1 VVGGREDFHART
13 VTLLRSLGRFLTRPQ
28 DQLDLGLDG
37 APRNA
42 TELLSRLRALGL
54 TGIDRCRLTRNR
66 AVMVSYRGRELRVH
80 EGYLAAPSE
89 VFAAIVTFVSGK
101 TAASRRLARRRIL
114 SYQVARTPRVR
125 RPDAPHPDDAPLMKR
140 LTEWHR
146 RYNDRHFGGE
156 LRPIQ
161 VRVSR
166 RMRARLGHYM
176 SASPSGEPSEIVVS
190 RRHVRR
196 HGWEEALHTL
206 LHEMVHQWQDETGH
220 PIDHGRLFRTKARE
234 VGVVPSARRTVTP
247 LRSRRDAP
255 AHKNAPAA
263 AQHLSLKAARGD

>member
-1 VVGGREDFHART
+1 M
-13 VTLLRSLGRFLTRPQ
+13 LRSLGRFLTRPH
-28 DQLDLGLDG
+28 DQLDLGFD
-37 APRNA
+37 ATPRNA
-42 TELLSRLRALGL
+42 TELLARLRALGL
-54 TGIDRCRLTRNR
+54 VGIDRCRLTRNR

-80 EGYLAAPSE
+80 EGYLGAPPE
-89 VFAAIVTFVSGK
+89 VLSAIVTFVTGR

-114 SYQVARTPRVR
+114 SYPVARSPRVR
-125 RPDAPHPDDAPLMKR
+125 RPDAPHPDDAPLTKR

-146 RYNDRHFGGE
+146 RYNERHFDGA
-156 LRPIQ
+156 LKSIP

-176 SASPSGEPSEIVVS
+176 SASPSGEPAEIVVS
-190 RRHVRR
+190 RRHIRR
-196 HGWEEALHTL
+196 HGWDEALHTL

-247 LRSRRDAP
+247 LRSRREAP
-255 AHKNAPAA
+255 AQKSAPA

>member
-1 VVGGREDFHART
+1 M
-13 VTLLRSLGRFLTRPQ
+13 LRSLGRLLTRSQ
-28 DQLDLGLDG
+28 VQLDLALDT

-42 TELLSRLRALGL
+42 TELLSRLKWLGL
-54 TGIDRCRLTRNR
+54 TDIDRCRLTRNR

-80 EGYLAAPSE
+80 QGYLAAPTE
-89 VFAAIVTFVSGK
+89 VLSSIVTFVNGRTP
-101 TAASRRLARRRIL
+101 TARRLARRRIL
-114 SYQVARTPRVR
+114 AYPVARSARAR
-125 RPDAPHPDDAPLMKR
+125 RPDAAHPDDAPLTKR

-146 RYNDRHFGGE
+146 RYNDRHFDGT
-156 LRPIQ
+156 LKPIA

-190 RRHVRR
+190 RRHIRR

-220 PIDHGRLFRTKARE
+220 PIDHGRVFRAKAHD
-234 VGVVPSARRTVTP
+234 VGVAPSARRTVTP
-247 LRSRRDAP
+247 VRSRRDLP
-255 AHKNAPAA
+255 REKNAPAA
-263 AQHLSLKAARGD
+263 AQHLSLKAAREE